1 MEDYKNFRDAL
12 LKCIKNK
19 DKSQFSQNFEDCYL
33 IEENLFNKIM
43 FNDIS
48 KCFDEKRK
56 YIFIPKNEAIFI
68 STFKSIIE
76 HIINGKKL
84 KIINKKI
91 AEFFLDNRDY
101 LKNSIIKYYAGNN
114 QLIIEYKD
122 KKDDKALLIINPL
135 DQVSIKN
142 RAFILSINNTN
153 KLELFKELLSKENNY
168 ALLNQYKK
176 YVMSP
181 EEYLNINSNQ
191 KISQTSNVI
200 NSDNNNQNNIFEFR
214 KEIINILINIFY
226 YWKYLKEKKEE
237 IFNDNNS
244 FYLINIEWLTKFL
257 ENYDYQKLY
266 NPLINISKKYPNIN
280 YFNFKNK
287 NVIEYFCKKELDFK
301 TEINKDILD
310 IEKIIEKMK
319 MNKTK
324 DFFSFNNCYTMP
336 LNIISLI
343 NKFIIR
349 NKTLQNDMKK
359 MYLKNKDI
367 YFIDSNRIIIGN
379 LHNEI
384 FIPKYILL
392 LYDTQNIINA
402 EKEISYSN
410 EIEDYIISKNC
421 DINIIC

>member
-19 DKSQFSQNFEDCYL
+19 DKSQLTQNFEDCYL
-33 IEENLFNKIM
+33 IEENFFNKIM

-48 KCFDEKRK
+48 KCFGEKRK
-56 YIFIPKNEAIFI
+56 YNFIQKNEAIFI

-122 KKDDKALLIINPL
+122 KKDDKALLIINQL
-135 DQVSIKN
+135 DEVSIKN

-191 KISQTSNVI
+191 KILSN
-200 NSDNNNQNNIFEFR
+200 F
-214 KEIINILINIFY
+214 
-226 YWKYLKEKKEE
+226 
-237 IFNDNNS
+237 
-244 FYLINIEWLTKFL
+244 
-257 ENYDYQKLY
+257 
-266 NPLINISKKYPNIN
+266 
-280 YFNFKNK
+280 
-287 NVIEYFCKKELDFK
+287 
-301 TEINKDILD
+301 
-310 IEKIIEKMK
+310 
-319 MNKTK
+319 
-324 DFFSFNNCYTMP
+324 
-336 LNIISLI
+336 
-343 NKFIIR
+343 
-349 NKTLQNDMKK
+349 
-359 MYLKNKDI
+359 
-367 YFIDSNRIIIGN
+367 
-379 LHNEI
+379 
-384 FIPKYILL
+384 
-392 LYDTQNIINA
+392 
-402 EKEISYSN
+402 
-410 EIEDYIISKNC
+410 
-421 DINIIC
+421 

>member
-1 MEDYKNFRDAL
+1 MEDYKNFRDVL

-19 DKSQFSQNFEDCYL
+19 DKSLFTQNSEDCYL
-33 IEENLFNKIM
+33 IEENYINKNM
-43 FNDIS
+43 FNDIP

-56 YIFIPKNEAIFI
+56 FNFIHKNETIFIN
-68 STFKSIIE
+68 TFKSIIE
-76 HIINGKKL
+76 HIIKGKKL
-84 KIINKKI
+84 KIINKKF
-91 AEFFLDNRDY
+91 AEFFLDNRDH
-101 LKNSIIKYYAGNN
+101 LKNIPIIKYYAGNN

-191 KISQTSNVI
+191 KTSQTSNVI
-200 NSDNNNQNNIFEFR
+200 YSDNNNQNNIFEFR

-237 IFNDNNS
+237 IFNDYNY

-266 NPLINISKKYPNIN
+266 NP
-280 YFNFKNK
+280 
-287 NVIEYFCKKELDFK
+287 
-301 TEINKDILD
+301 
-310 IEKIIEKMK
+310 
-319 MNKTK
+319 
-324 DFFSFNNCYTMP
+324 
-336 LNIISLI
+336 
-343 NKFIIR
+343 
-349 NKTLQNDMKK
+349 
-359 MYLKNKDI
+359 
-367 YFIDSNRIIIGN
+367 
-379 LHNEI
+379 
-384 FIPKYILL
+384 
-392 LYDTQNIINA
+392 
-402 EKEISYSN
+402 
-410 EIEDYIISKNC
+410 
-421 DINIIC
+421 